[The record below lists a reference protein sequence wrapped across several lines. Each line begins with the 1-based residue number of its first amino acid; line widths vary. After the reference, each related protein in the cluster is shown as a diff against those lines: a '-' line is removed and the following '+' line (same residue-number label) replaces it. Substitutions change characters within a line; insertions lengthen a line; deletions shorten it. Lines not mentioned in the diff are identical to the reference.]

1 MSWAATG
8 RAIFSLTICICC
20 GTREWLNLPASWPAR
35 LPENVHLIL
44 ASRNDFLPGAAILR
58 LGSRVC
64 RIGVAQLRLTETE
77 LAAYARRCG
86 AVLTNEEMVRLLHVS
101 EGWFSAV
108 YLHLRRWRSTARC
121 LWGRGI

>member
-1 MSWAATG
+1 M
-8 RAIFSLTICICC
+8 
-20 GTREWLNLPASWPAR
+20 
-35 LPENVHLIL
+35 
-44 ASRNDFLPGAAILR
+44 R

-86 AVLTNEEMVRLLHVS
+86 AVLSNEEMVRLLHVS

-108 YLHLRRWRSTARC
+108 YLHLRA
-121 LWGRGI
+121 LAEHGALPVGAGGYDGAVF